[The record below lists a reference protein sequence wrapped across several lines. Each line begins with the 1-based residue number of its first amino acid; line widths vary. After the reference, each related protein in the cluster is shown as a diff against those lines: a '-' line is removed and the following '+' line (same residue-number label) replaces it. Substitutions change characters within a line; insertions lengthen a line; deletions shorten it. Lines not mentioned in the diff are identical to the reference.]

1 MSEGGG
7 KGERDHTL
15 LPPFWHRHHLTLA
28 PLNILQ
34 DYSHK
39 HSLHCGVKKERGIKL
54 SVASLYYQL
63 YLDHLSYKLG
73 NHLG

>member
-1 MSEGGG
+1 MKMSEGGL
-7 KGERDHTL
+7 ERESERERETTH
-15 LPPFWHRHHLTLA
+15 FYHHFGRHHLT

-39 HSLHCGVKKERGIKL
+39 HLLYCGVKKERGIKR

-63 YLDHLSYKLG
+63 YLANLSYKS
-73 NHLG
+73 